1 MSAVLDK
8 ILAWAER
15 QLPDERQIWI
25 SDLRAEAKHIPS
37 GSTRIGFQW
46 SGIMAATGY
55 LLRVKYGPQKIG
67 QLLLATALIIL
78 SLAVLASAGAME
90 DKSVQ
95 TVFYVIGPLYAFA
108 ATLAATNLR
117 LMKRYTGFF
126 SVVFAV
132 MFVASGL
139 EIVTAI
145 DVPVIFLR
153 ALTLE
158 ASCFMAGLFIVASYL
173 SWVGKGDAAA

>member
-25 SDLRAEAKHIPS
+25 SDLRAEAKYIPS
-37 GSTRIGFQW
+37 GFTRMGFQW
-46 SGIMAATGY
+46 SGIIAAAGY
-55 LLRVKYGPQKIG
+55 LLRVQYGPQKIG

-78 SLAVLASAGAME
+78 SLAVLASAGAVE
-90 DKSVQ
+90 DKFVQ
-95 TVFYVIGPLYAFA
+95 TVFYLIGPFYALA
-108 ATLAATNLR
+108 AAFAATNLR

-126 SVVFAV
+126 GIIFAV

-139 EIVTAI
+139 ETVSAI
-145 DVPVIFLR
+145 DVPIMFLR

-158 ASCFMAGLFIVASYL
+158 GACLMAGLFIAASYL
-173 SWVGKGDAAA
+173 GWVGEGEAQA